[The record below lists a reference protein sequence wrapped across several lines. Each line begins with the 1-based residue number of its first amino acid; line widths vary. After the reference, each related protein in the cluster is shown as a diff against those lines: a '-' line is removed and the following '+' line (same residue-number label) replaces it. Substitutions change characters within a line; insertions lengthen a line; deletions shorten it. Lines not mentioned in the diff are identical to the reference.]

1 MNTLSILLQAGSSGI
16 MSFLPIIAIVGV
28 MYFFMLRPH
37 MKRQKEEASFRSALE
52 KGMKVVT
59 IGGIH
64 GKILEI
70 NETSVVIDS
79 ENTRLRVERSAI
91 SKDLSASLQ
100 PKEKK

>member
-1 MNTLSILLQAGSSGI
+1 MNTLSILLQADSSGI
-16 MSFLPIIAIVGV
+16 MGFLPIIAIVGV
-28 MYFFMLRPH
+28 MYFFMLRPQ
-37 MKRQKEEASFRSALE
+37 MKRQKEEAAFRSALE

-70 NETSVVIDS
+70 NDTTVIIDS
-79 ENTRLRVERSAI
+79 ENTRLRIERSAI

>member
-1 MNTLSILLQAGSSGI
+1 MNTLSILLQASSSGI

-28 MYFFMLRPH
+28 MYFFMLRPQ
-37 MKRQKEEASFRSALE
+37 MKRQKEEATFRSALE

-70 NETSVVIDS
+70 NETTVVIDS

-91 SKDLSASLQ
+91 SKDMSASLQ

>member
-1 MNTLSILLQAGSSGI
+1 MNLLFVLLQANSGGI

-28 MYFFMLRPH
+28 MYFFMLRPQ

-70 NETSVVIDS
+70 NETTVVIDS

-91 SKDLSASLQ
+91 SKDLSAALQ

>member
-1 MNTLSILLQAGSSGI
+1 MNTLSILLQADSNGI
-16 MSFLPIIAIVGV
+16 MGVLPIIAIVGV
-28 MYFFMLRPH
+28 MYFFMLRPQ
-37 MKRQKEEASFRSALE
+37 MKRQKEEAAFRSALE

-70 NETSVVIDS
+70 NDTTVIIDS

>member
-1 MNTLSILLQAGSSGI
+1 MNTLSILLQADSSGI
-16 MSFLPIIAIVGV
+16 MGFLPIIAIVGV
-28 MYFFMLRPH
+28 MYFFMLRPQ

-64 GKILEI
+64 GKIMEI

>member
-28 MYFFMLRPH
+28 MYFFMLRPQ

>member
-16 MSFLPIIAIVGV
+16 MGFLPIIAIVGV
-28 MYFFMLRPH
+28 MYFFMLRPK

>member
-1 MNTLSILLQAGSSGI
+1 MNILSILLQADSSGI
-16 MSFLPIIAIVGV
+16 MGFLPIIAIVGV
-28 MYFFMLRPH
+28 MYFFMLRPQ

>member
-1 MNTLSILLQAGSSGI
+1 
-16 MSFLPIIAIVGV
+16 
-28 MYFFMLRPH
+28 
-37 MKRQKEEASFRSALE
+37 
-52 KGMKVVT
+52 
-59 IGGIH
+59 
-64 GKILEI
+64 LEI

>member
-28 MYFFMLRPH
+28 MYFFMLRPQ
-37 MKRQKEEASFRSALE
+37 MKRQKGEASFRSALE

>member
-1 MNTLSILLQAGSSGI
+1 MNTLSILLQADSSGI
-16 MSFLPIIAIVGV
+16 MGFLPIIAIVGV
-28 MYFFMLRPH
+28 MYFFMLRPQ
-37 MKRQKEEASFRSALE
+37 MKRQKEEASFRSTLE

-70 NETSVVIDS
+70 NDTTVIIDS

>member
-1 MNTLSILLQAGSSGI
+1 MNTLSILLQADSSGI
-16 MSFLPIIAIVGV
+16 MGFLPIIAIVGV
-28 MYFFMLRPH
+28 MYFFMLRPQ
-37 MKRQKEEASFRSALE
+37 MKRQKEEAAFRSALE

-70 NETSVVIDS
+70 NDTTVIIDS

>member
-1 MNTLSILLQAGSSGI
+1 MNTLSILLQADSSGI
-16 MSFLPIIAIVGV
+16 MGFLPIIAIVGV
-28 MYFFMLRPH
+28 MYFFMLLPQ
-37 MKRQKEEASFRSALE
+37 MKRQKEEAAFRSALE

-70 NETSVVIDS
+70 NDTTVIIDS

>member
-1 MNTLSILLQAGSSGI
+1 

-28 MYFFMLRPH
+28 MYFFMLRPQ

>member
-1 MNTLSILLQAGSSGI
+1 MNTLSILLQADSSGI
-16 MSFLPIIAIVGV
+16 MGFLPIIAIVGV
-28 MYFFMLRPH
+28 MYFFMLRPQ

>member
-1 MNTLSILLQAGSSGI
+1 MNTLSILLQADSSGI
-16 MSFLPIIAIVGV
+16 MGFLPIIAIVGV
-28 MYFFMLRPH
+28 MYFFMLRPQ

-70 NETSVVIDS
+70 NETTVVIDS